1 MKYTVY
7 ANYKEKEYT
16 ADFNL
21 RSDAKLT
28 TVARKCAETIYS
40 KILPEAPEIRG
51 SRWSFEKPNIWT
63 NGGFM
68 SLWMTTPADGVFDLH
83 VDRDGIAFI

>member
-7 ANYKEKEYT
+7 TNYKDKDYK
-16 ADFNL
+16 ADFTL
-21 RSDAKLT
+21 RSDANLT
-28 TVARKCAETIYS
+28 TVARKCAEAIYNQM
-40 KILPEAPEIRG
+40 IPLNPEIRG
-51 SRWSFEKPNIWT
+51 CRWSFEKPNVWT